1 MVAFAKI
8 DELGYSS
15 HPSLIRPFTI
25 GRKNWLFNNTIR
37 GAEASAA
44 IYSVVETAKA
54 NNLKPYYYMNYI
66 LEKLPEM
73 IDLEGNLQEANLEK
87 LMPWSE
93 EIPEECR
100 KSAAK

>member
-1 MVAFAKI
+1 MVSIITQFFLLCSK
-8 DELGYSS
+8 G
-15 HPSLIRPFTI
+15 HN
-25 GRKNWLFNNTIR
+25 RKNWLFNNTIR
-37 GAEASAA
+37 GAKASAA

-87 LMPWSE
+87 LMP
-93 EIPEECR
+93 
-100 KSAAK
+100 